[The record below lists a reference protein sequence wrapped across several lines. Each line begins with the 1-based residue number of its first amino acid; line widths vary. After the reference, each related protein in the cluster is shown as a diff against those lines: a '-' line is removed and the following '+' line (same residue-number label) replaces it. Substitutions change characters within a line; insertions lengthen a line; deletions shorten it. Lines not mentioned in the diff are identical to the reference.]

1 MGAFEDA
8 RDELYGLDP
17 EAFLAR
23 RTELAAAART
33 NGDALAAKQIG
44 GLRKPTRS
52 AYAVN
57 LLVRAEPDTADRI
70 EEIGDELR
78 AAQQA
83 LDGAAMREAS
93 NRRNKLVD
101 TLARAAL
108 KAAGKGAPA
117 ALRDEIAATLG
128 AAIADPDVLDR
139 LRAGALVRA
148 ERWDGIGVAAA
159 PTLRLVQGEKR
170 ERQPQ
175 AAAAPTGLW
184 PAAAGDDELDAGKT
198 DADAHASDGQ
208 SDGGETVTA
217 RSASD
222 ARARARQQVRV
233 EAAEAA
239 VAEAEQRLDAASEA
253 VSSARREVRR
263 LEDELADARRQLD
276 ETEHELRRS
285 RDAVDKARA
294 ALDRLY

>member
-17 EAFLAR
+17 DAFLAR
-23 RTELAAAART
+23 RTELVAAAKSG
-33 NGDALAAKQIG
+33 GDALAAKQIG
-44 GLRKPTRS
+44 ALRKPTRS

-57 LLVRAEPDTADRI
+57 LLVRAEPDATERI
-70 EEIGDELR
+70 EQIGDELR

-83 LDGAAMREAS
+83 LDGASMREAS

-139 LRAGALVRA
+139 LRSGALVRS
-148 ERWDGIGVAAA
+148 ERWDGIGVVAA
-159 PTLRLVQGEKR
+159 PTLRLVQGDKR

-175 AAAAPTGLW
+175 AAKPAGLW
-184 PAAAGDDELDAGKT
+184 PAAAEVQDDAPDA
-198 DADAHASDGQ
+198 
-208 SDGGETVTA
+208 GETVTA

-222 ARARARQQVRV
+222 ERARARQQAKL

-239 VAEAEQRLDAASEA
+239 VAEAEQRQDAASEA
-253 VSSARREVRR
+253 VATARREVRR
-263 LEDELADARRQLD
+263 LEDDLDEARRRLD
-276 ETEHELRRS
+276 DAEHDLRRA
-285 RDAVDKARA
+285 REGVDKARA
-294 ALDRLY
+294 ALDRGTRRS